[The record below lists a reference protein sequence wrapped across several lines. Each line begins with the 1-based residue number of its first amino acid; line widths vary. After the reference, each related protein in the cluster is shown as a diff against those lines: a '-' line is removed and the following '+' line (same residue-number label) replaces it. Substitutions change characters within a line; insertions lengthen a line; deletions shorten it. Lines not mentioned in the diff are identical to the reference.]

1 MATPC
6 APAFAGGGAA
16 ASRPHGRPSRDKSDG
31 GRRFPR
37 VVPYTCTTAFLFAP
51 TATGSLSSFSS
62 PRRQMLVHPVSSRQ
76 TEASDHFISS
86 TAATSP
92 KSVWVL
98 SPPEAASAAL
108 YRSSHLVEPFLAQKL
123 RSASDASAATPA
135 ARQPPQVGDWDL
147 RGAGRDENLL
157 SRARHCTFRPPPSSH
172 RCRPAEAALPS
183 SSGAALVATPKQL
196 PVTEKGGRAPYV
208 THAPSALPLYR
219 SVALAHARAY
229 RHCSA
234 SAAVTAAT
242 EELQTEPINTIISDI
257 VFTSSSVCMR
267 CGDAHGREH
276 NARPEF
282 TSTALS
288 SPAPSSSADLSD
300 AQRCGRQ
307 KAGSPPAPAHEQQQ
321 QGQLRPSGQRVGGSL
336 LLGMVQHEAAG
347 MRTRWNSPLPSLQHV
362 CGEENAPAGFT
373 GNRAPGWV
381 ALKRKNTAFA
391 APPAKPHVDPALLA
405 TPFQPLCATAQ
416 QTTSPS
422 RHAILTSS
430 QMRQRAL
437 PRQASLSMRNATSTT
452 VAPSRN
458 GFRVEDSVHRRLET
472 LPPAPDITLAHVPVD
487 STHTPHAVASCGV
500 VALEAQ
506 RHQGTESAPGEGS
519 PSVSAV
525 SSSSHRLTRTSSLVL
540 PDVVSLPPSLQA
552 SPSMARARLEY
563 GDAQEDWCFGRSS
576 SVHPRAEEL
585 RKKQALLVAQ
595 RGRLIERE
603 EAVAREWLVLGA
615 RVQLQH
621 IACQERAAYRLFE
634 LRKYPRR
641 FPEASAHSGAIA
653 GAADRHFAR
662 VRAAQLCPV
671 ALPEERCPLA
681 ATPLSAQPLR
691 RSRSASSRPLLRQ
704 RTPVAAEAHE
714 EDDEKS
720 RLRSFSLS
728 TSSCRPGCSL
738 PRFSDG
744 RDGGGA
750 LHAPDAPASV
760 EVVRWPDAEDVC
772 SSGKEEEALRNKA
785 EGAQEYIG
793 AISYGCHEAAP
804 EDPTASMRPSKANQ
818 RMASLQPART
828 SSPCHEGHDGG
839 LLARIRDLQYEEE
852 DLRFLLTG
860 DCPPPHVFYRW
871 ANRYFEGHRASF
883 PSATAEASQTSV
895 QHASLSPEAV
905 ERCCSRSFSPPVVPS
920 AYGGA
925 ASVVCPPDDGVAA
938 RVFPATSRG
947 SSKSPLL
954 LPADAVVTKQADEL
968 LLWSEGSSASRHQL
982 CSEHRRAWAMENIL
996 SDDDACTTDDE
1007 RRRAGL
1013 APSRSQS
1020 LLGRSEC
1027 NASGRHAPDPQIFS
1041 AVHCPAPLSACTLPS
1056 YAALSSSPTPRP
1068 ISVEGAP
1075 PPATSDYPHQRPNS
1089 MASGSSSLHK
1099 MAPPT
1104 EKTYST
1110 PLGSERD
1117 AWQTLMD
1124 KFIDGLLQTIER
1136 K

>member
-16 ASRPHGRPSRDKSDG
+16 ASRPHGRLSGDKSDG

-37 VVPYTCTTAFLFAP
+37 VVPYTCTTAFLFKP
-51 TATGSLSSFSS
+51 TPAASLSSFSS
-62 PRRQMLVHPVSSRQ
+62 PRRQMLGDPVSSRQ
-76 TEASDHFISS
+76 IEASDHFISS
-86 TAATSP
+86 TAAASP
-92 KSVWVL
+92 KFVWVL

-108 YRSSHLVEPFLAQKL
+108 YRSSHLVEPFLTQKL
-123 RSASDASAATPA
+123 RSTSDVSAATPT
-135 ARQPPQVGDWDL
+135 ARQPPQAGDGDL
-147 RGAGRDENLL
+147 RGAGRNENLQP
-157 SRARHCTFRPPPSSH
+157 RARHCTFRPPPSPPH
-172 RCRPAEAALPS
+172 RCRPAEAVLPS
-183 SSGAALVATPKQL
+183 SSGAALAATPKQL
-196 PVTEKGGRAPYV
+196 PVTEKGARAPYV
-208 THAPSALPLYR
+208 THAPSAPPLYR
-219 SVALAHARAY
+219 SVARAHARAY
-229 RHCSA
+229 QHCSV

-242 EELQTEPINTIISDI
+242 EGLQTEPINAMISDI

-267 CGDAHGREH
+267 CGDAHGREN

-288 SPAPSSSADLSD
+288 SPAPSSCADLSD

-307 KAGSPPAPAHEQQQ
+307 RAGSPPATAHQQQ
-321 QGQLRPSGQRVGGSL
+321 QARLRPSGQRVGGSL
-336 LLGMVQHEAAG
+336 LLGMVQDEAAG
-347 MRTRWNSPLPSLQHV
+347 MRTRWNSPPPSPQHV
-362 CGEENAPAGFT
+362 CGEANAPAGFT
-373 GNRAPGWV
+373 GNWAPGWV
-381 ALKRKNTAFA
+381 ALKRKDTAFS
-391 APPAKPHVDPALLA
+391 APPTKSHVDPALLA
-405 TPFQPLCATAQ
+405 TPFQPLSAAAQ
-416 QTTSPS
+416 QTASLS

-430 QMRQRAL
+430 QVRQRAL
-437 PRQASLSMRNATSTT
+437 PREASLSMRNAAATT
-452 VAPSRN
+452 VVPSRN
-458 GFRVEDSVHRRLET
+458 GIRVEDSVHRRLEA
-472 LPPAPDITLAHVPVD
+472 LPLSPDITLACVPVD
-487 STHTPHAVASCGV
+487 STDTPHAVASCGV
-500 VALEAQ
+500 AALEAQ
-506 RHQGTESAPGEGS
+506 RLQGTESAPGEGS

-525 SSSSHRLTRTSSLVL
+525 SSSHHLTRPSPLVL

-552 SPSMARARLEY
+552 SPSMVRARLAH
-563 GDAQEDWCFGRSS
+563 GGAQEDWCFGRSS
-576 SVHPRAEEL
+576 SVRPRAEEV
-585 RKKQALLVAQ
+585 RQKQALLVAQ
-595 RGRLIERE
+595 RRRLIERE

-634 LRKYPRR
+634 SRKYPRR
-641 FPEASAHSGAIA
+641 FPETFAHSGAIA
-653 GAADRHFAR
+653 GAVDHHLAR
-662 VRAAQLCPV
+662 ACAAQLCPP
-671 ALPEERCPLA
+671 ALPEEVCPLA
-681 ATPLSAQPLR
+681 AAPLSIQPLR
-691 RSRSASSRPLLRQ
+691 RSPSASSRPLLCR
-704 RTPVAAEAHE
+704 RTPMAAEAHE

-750 LHAPDAPASV
+750 LHAPDAPAGV

-772 SSGKEEEALRNKA
+772 SSGKEEEALRDKA
-785 EGAQEYIG
+785 EGAQEYVG
-793 AISYGCHEAAP
+793 AISCGCHEAAP
-804 EDPTASMRPSKANQ
+804 EDPTTSMRPSKANQ
-818 RMASLQPART
+818 RMASLQPARP

-860 DCPPPHVFYRW
+860 DCPPPHVFHRW

-883 PSATAEASQTSV
+883 SSATAAVSQTSV

-925 ASVVCPPDDGVAA
+925 ASVVCPPDDGVVA
-938 RVFPATSRG
+938 RVFPAASRG
-947 SSKSPLL
+947 SSRSSL
-954 LPADAVVTKQADEL
+954 LPPADES
-968 LLWSEGSSASRHQL
+968 LLWSEGSSVSRHRL

-996 SDDDACTTDDE
+996 SDDDACATYDE

-1020 LLGRSEC
+1020 LLGRSEW
-1027 NASGRHAPDPQIFS
+1027 NASGRYAPDPRIFS
-1041 AVHCPAPLSACTLPS
+1041 AGHCAAPLSACTLPS
-1056 YAALSSSPTPRP
+1056 YAALSSSSTPRS

-1075 PPATSDYPHQRPNS
+1075 PPSTSDYPRQRPTS
-1089 MASGSSSLHK
+1089 MTPDSSSLHK

-1124 KFIDGLLQTIER
+1124 KFIDGLLQIIER
-1136 K
+1136 E